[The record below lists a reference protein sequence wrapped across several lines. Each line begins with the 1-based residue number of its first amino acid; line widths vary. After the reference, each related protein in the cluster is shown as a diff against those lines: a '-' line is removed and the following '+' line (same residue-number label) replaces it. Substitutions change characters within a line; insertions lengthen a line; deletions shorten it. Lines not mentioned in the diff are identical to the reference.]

1 MIIIPVT
8 YRVHPG
14 TFAWN
19 DSNSMDLQNLVKFTQ
34 C

>member
-14 TFAWN
+14 TFAW
-19 DSNSMDLQNLVKFTQ
+19 LQEWQ
-34 C
+34 